1 MRYVRDEEFIRGNCP
16 MTKEEVRILSIAK
29 LELEENHR
37 VLDVGAGTG
46 SVSIQAAL
54 ICSKGEIVAVERD
67 EDALEVIRQNKEKFN
82 ARNLEIVEGDA
93 FEINDRICGMFD
105 SIFIGGSGGSIEGI
119 IKAYDLKLKT
129 GGKFVLNFI
138 TLNNL
143 YKAMESLKELKYSV
157 ECTQIAV
164 SRTRGQSYMLMA
176 NNPIFIVDAKKK

>member
-164 SRTRGQSYMLMA
+164 NRTRGQSYMLMA